1 MTGTT
6 HGVRIKTWQNSP
18 TASTAANMTFENIV
32 MNDVGK
38 PILIDQEYCPYPK
51 CDASSSMEN
60 RSPLTNLTK
69 QKRNL
74 SPESLSQHVK
84 KDSKSIFGDLVN
96 HDWEAVRYFLSS
108 QVRPGGDVSRVYR
121 CDLCSHEFP
130 NAQAYGGHMSSHSK
144 NKRSNGGTNNRRNKR
159 SREASSCTSSTP
171 IAKEGKKGKAMNVT
185 EEGGKRSRAQ
195 PEVTIEEASSKLGDV
210 EGEAHWMTFLN
221 RDMAIL

>member
-1 MTGTT
+1 MT
-6 HGVRIKTWQNSP
+6 SP
-18 TASTAANMTFENIV
+18 QASHPF
-32 MNDVGK
+32 
-38 PILIDQEYCPYPK
+38 
-51 CDASSSMEN
+51 SSSSPSQLISSQPMQDHEIDYYLSHTNALRDSPSPPRSYSFLQSPMEN

-74 SPESLSQHVK
+74 SRESLSQLVK

-108 QVRPGGDVSRVYR
+108 
-121 CDLCSHEFP
+121 
-130 NAQAYGGHMSSHSK
+130 QAYGGHMSSHSK

-171 IAKEGKKGKAMNVT
+171 IAKEGKKGKAMNVI

-195 PEVTIEEASSKLGDV
+195 PEVTIEEEASSKLGDV